1 MTFEQLY
8 TRFRE
13 LKAIVTDSRKIVPN
27 CIFWALKGE
36 NFDANDFV
44 EEVLEKGA
52 ALVVT
57 SRKDLEDNPKIYYT
71 EDTLLCL
78 QDLAK
83 HHRLQLKAKILGI
96 TGTNGK
102 TTTKELIHAVFA
114 TACKV
119 KSTQGNLN
127 NHIGVPLTL
136 LSFDE
141 DTDFGVVEMGA
152 NHPGEIK
159 SLCEIAEPN
168 FGIITN
174 IGIAHLEGFGSLENL
189 VKTKAELYDY
199 IINKKGTIFQ
209 NSDNKILKE
218 ITNYSK
224 IITYGTNSD
233 VDTIGKIIDNEPF
246 LKIEL
251 ENNCIIQSN
260 LIGEYNFENILAAVC
275 VGNYFKIKD
284 DLIKN
289 AIENY
294 FPKNNRSQVIEK
306 GTNRIISDAYNAN
319 PTSMD
324 SALNNFMNLNVQNKI
339 IVLGDMFE
347 LGSYA
352 FEEHYTIIEKLIHY
366 INNNNSSAEVHIV
379 GHNFYEIHKTHFTD
393 SKIKSY
399 KTTDELIKSIQN
411 KTFQNTW
418 ILIKGSRGMK
428 METII
433 EYFY

>member
-1 MTFEQLY
+1 MQIIEIYKLFLKSSGISTD
-8 TRFRE
+8 TRL
-13 LKAIVTDSRKIVPN
+13 LKKGN
-27 CIFWALKGE
+27 IFWALKGE
-36 NFDANDFV
+36 HFDGNQFV
-44 EEVLEKGA
+44 ETAIKAGSEIII
-52 ALVVT
+52 T
-57 SRKDLEDNPKIYYT
+57 DNPDNSKYKQCIIVK
-71 EDTLLCL
+71 DTLICL
-78 QDLAK
+78 QKLAN
-83 HHRLQLKAKILGI
+83 HHRKKINIPIIGI

-102 TTTKELIHAVFA
+102 TTTKELIFKVLSEKF
-114 TACKV
+114 KV
-119 KSTQGNLN
+119 KATIGNFN
-127 NHIGVPLTL
+127 NHIGVPLSI
-136 LSFDE
+136 LSFNAVTE
-141 DTDFGVVEMGA
+141 IGIVEMGA